1 MMKKRQR
8 LWVGFM
14 LVLGCILMTWPF
26 IQMILGSFMSM
37 KESMSYPPTLI
48 PGSFNIGNYLR
59 VFEKMPFKTL
69 YMNSILT
76 TVLRT
81 VGNVM
86 TCSLAGYAFAKF
98 KFPGRSLIFGL
109 VLAIMMVPGQIFL
122 LPQYMTMSK
131 FGWIDKLLAIWV
143 PNIFSAYGI
152 FFMRQFFLGLPN
164 ELIEAAEIDGMNPVG
179 IFLKIGLPLVKPG
192 LLVYGIQVAI
202 ASWNDLL
209 WPMVVVRSTD
219 KLTLPVGMSFLSGQY
234 TVDTPALM
242 AAAVMA
248 VVPLPLIYI
257 AIQGYM
263 KDLNLHSA
271 IK

>member
-1 MMKKRQR
+1 MRNRRQQIR
-8 LWVGFM
+8 IILLLGF
-14 LVLGCILMTWPF
+14 GCIIMSWPF
-26 IQMILGSFMSM
+26 IQMILGSFMTM
-37 KESMSYPPTLI
+37 RESMSYPPTLI
-48 PGSFNIGNYLR
+48 PKQFNLENYER
-59 VFEKMPFKTL
+59 VFEKMPFLRL
-69 YMNSILT
+69 YMNSIIT

-81 VGNVM
+81 VGNVG
-86 TCSLAGYAFAKF
+86 TCCLAGYAFAKF
-98 KFPGRSLIFGL
+98 RFRGRGVIFAI

-122 LPQYMTMSK
+122 LPQYMTMSR

-152 FFMRQFFLGLPN
+152 FFMRQFFMGVPN
-164 ELIEAAEIDGMNPVG
+164 ELIEAAHIDGMNPLG
-179 IFLKIGLPLVKPG
+179 IFLRIGLPLVKPG

-248 VVPLPLIYI
+248 VVPLLLLYI
-257 AIQGYM
+257 GVQRYM
-263 KDLNLHSA
+263 KDLSLHSA